1 MTRLVT
7 LSRHEGTTGELVTFG
22 PLGGTCKNG
31 ALEKVR
37 DRGGATLILF
47 FFWGGGGAPLVP
59 QCWGGGAQD
68 TFFLPTLYNFE
79 NIGGG
84 GARAPQPPPYSAVPK
99 SINSKLIHETLYC
112 HWDGVQAAYCV
123 HGLTIRCGICMATT
137 QSLV

>member
-1 MTRLVT
+1 M
-7 LSRHEGTTGELVTFG
+7 
-22 PLGGTCKNG
+22 
-31 ALEKVR
+31 
-37 DRGGATLILF
+37 
-47 FFWGGGGAPLVP
+47 P
-59 QCWGGGAQD
+59 QCWGGAQD

-79 NIGGG
+79 NIGG